1 MWKYFK
7 AIFFLWYKVV
17 YAYFAWMIKYSK
29 HKEKYPIEVRY
40 NKVRKIV
47 LEVLKAFN
55 VTIKKENFEEFN
67 DFKSKNRL
75 IVCNHLSL
83 IDPLIIIAVSEKPVT
98 FVCKKEILKLP
109 LVPRIVNIL
118 DGEYLDREDLKQQLL
133 VMKNIENKLRDL
145 PNLDW
150 CIFPE
155 GTRNKSPYEK
165 EVSEFHHGTFRCS
178 LKSNSDITLLSLF
191 NTFKVLDKHNHENKY
206 IIPINFITTLNFED
220 YKTKTTNAL
229 AIETHQLVNDQVKEY
244 LKIYHN

>member
-1 MWKYFK
+1 
-7 AIFFLWYKVV
+7 
-17 YAYFAWMIKYSK
+17 MIKYSK

-98 FVCKKEILKLP
+98 FACKKEVLKLP

-118 DGEYLDREDLKQQLL
+118 DGYKFILYRIQIVNESSVAGR
-133 VMKNIENKLRDL
+133 
-145 PNLDW
+145 
-150 CIFPE
+150 
-155 GTRNKSPYEK
+155 
-165 EVSEFHHGTFRCS
+165 SEQ
-178 LKSNSDITLLSLF
+178 KLSLLRAER
-191 NTFKVLDKHNHENKY
+191 TVLE
-206 IIPINFITTLNFED
+206 
-220 YKTKTTNAL
+220 
-229 AIETHQLVNDQVKEY
+229 VNGDS
-244 LKIYHN
+244 IS

>member
-1 MWKYFK
+1 
-7 AIFFLWYKVV
+7 
-17 YAYFAWMIKYSK
+17 
-29 HKEKYPIEVRY
+29 
-40 NKVRKIV
+40 
-47 LEVLKAFN
+47 
-55 VTIKKENFEEFN
+55 
-67 DFKSKNRL
+67 
-75 IVCNHLSL
+75 
-83 IDPLIIIAVSEKPVT
+83 
-98 FVCKKEILKLP
+98 
-109 LVPRIVNIL
+109 
-118 DGEYLDREDLKQQLL
+118 
-133 VMKNIENKLRDL
+133 MKNIENKLRDL